1 MDMQFFPARSFLI
14 LIVLARLY
22 LVLLRLISSQQRNLP
37 LLFLLL
43 LLLLPLLPLFLLALI
58 IVLQFERVDAS
69 SHVLLRPF
77 HRRAVKTKVPETTTD
92 VWVWGGGFP
101 GEFLTRER
109 GKFVGQGG
117 FVGQRR
123 PSFVH
128 GGRVG
133 REFGGGHVQRGNRHF
148 RLYSLWLL

>member
-1 MDMQFFPARSFLI
+1 MNMQFFLVRSFFI
-14 LIVLARLY
+14 LIVFARLD
-22 LVLLRLISSQQRNLP
+22 LVLLWLIGSQQRDLP

-43 LLLLPLLPLFLLALI
+43 LLPLLLSFLLVLI
-58 IVLQFERVDAS
+58 VILQLKRVDAG

-77 HRRAVKTKVPETTTD
+77 HRRAVQTKVPEATTD
-92 VWVWGGGFP
+92 VRVRRGGLP
-101 GEFLTRER
+101 SEFLTRER
-109 GKFVGQGG
+109 GEFVGQGG

-133 REFGGGHVQRGNRHF
+133 GEFGGGHVQRGNRHF
-148 RLYSLWLL
+148 RLYSL